1 MNNNERE
8 EEINDVIYNYITY
21 SREYLLFTNNM
32 LGFTSRNDERLYN
45 LISLYLRNN
54 QVNNQMNNQI
64 HRFNEP
70 IINNTSIPAPSMTNN
85 MHRNN
90 NSNRNRRNN
99 NSRTTT
105 RNVRHRTTNNRNTN
119 FNNGLYSGLLRP
131 DNTLH
136 TVFTG
141 TTNPMNINNERLG
154 DNRGFSEIF
163 IQAINGLNNLESV
176 PIFPTDEQISIA
188 CEDIS
193 FNTIS
198 NPINNSCPI
207 NLERFTIN
215 STVTQILYCGH
226 CYDPTAL
233 RRWFRS
239 NVRCPICRYDI
250 RDYNPMDI
258 IRNPYRRILN
268 NPNLGSIERP
278 NQSSPIIEPIIERNS
293 ESTSTPNL
301 EPIPSSESTPNLE
314 YTPSSEPIITPNPE
328 PPLDINIESTIL
340 NETDLSFSSLPENYN
355 ILHENNNENN
365 NENNEEYTINDF
377 INNNINNVNN
387 VNEIAN
393 VMRDNLNSMIIN
405 DLSNNLN
412 NNANLIFS
420 DLSNNG
426 QGPILDLSYQI
437 FFN

>member
-1 MNNNERE
+1 MNNNESE
-8 EEINDVIYNYITY
+8 EEINDAINNYITY
-21 SREYLLFTNNM
+21 SREYLLLAHNM
-32 LGFTSRNDERLYN
+32 LAFTSRNDERLHN
-45 LISLYLRNN
+45 LMSLYVRNN

-163 IQAINGLNNLESV
+163 LQAINGLNNLESV
-176 PIFPTDEQISIA
+176 PIYPTDEQINTA
-188 CEDIS
+188 CEDVS
-193 FNTIS
+193 FNIIS

-233 RRWFRS
+233 RRWFRT

-250 RDYNPMDI
+250 RNYNPMDI

-268 NPNLGSIERP
+268 NPNLGPIERP
-278 NQSSPIIEPIIERNS
+278 NQSSPIVEPTAEIHSEPTPTPNS
-293 ESTSTPNL
+293 EPTTN
-301 EPIPSSESTPNLE
+301 
-314 YTPSSEPIITPNPE
+314 SEPTIIPNSE
-328 PPLDINIESTIL
+328 PTLDINIESTIL
-340 NETDLSFSSLPENYN
+340 NDTDLSFSSLPENDN
-355 ILHENNNENN
+355 ILHENNERDSDD
-365 NENNEEYTINDF
+365 EYNVNDF
-377 INNNINNVNN
+377 INNNVDN
-387 VNEIAN
+387 NEIAN

-412 NNANLIFS
+412 NANLIFS

-426 QGPILDLSYQI
+426 QGPIIDLSYQI